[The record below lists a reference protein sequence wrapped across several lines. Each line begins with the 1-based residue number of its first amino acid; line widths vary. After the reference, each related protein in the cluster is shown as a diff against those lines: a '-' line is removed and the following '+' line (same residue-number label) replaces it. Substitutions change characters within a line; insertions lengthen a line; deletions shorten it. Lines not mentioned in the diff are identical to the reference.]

1 MRVIAG
7 IAKGHKLKAP
17 AGDTT
22 RPPLDRQKE
31 ALFSML
37 GDSVAGA
44 RVLDLYAGSG
54 SYGIEALSRGAAS
67 AVFVDSSAP
76 ALSAVRDN
84 LRHTKLTEKSIVTRE
99 NVVTFLAQ
107 ADGKDTSY
115 DLIFLDPPFR
125 IGMVDLA
132 AVFEALLRG
141 NLLSEKGLVVL
152 RLYAKKKPPDQPGF
166 SMTKNRAYGDS
177 RFLFYKAVA
186 KGRIT

>member
-1 MRVIAG
+1 MCARQGALLRVIAG

-17 AGDTT
+17 PGITT

-84 LRHTKLTEKSIVTRE
+84 LRHTKLTEKSI
-99 NVVTFLAQ
+99 
-107 ADGKDTSY
+107 
-115 DLIFLDPPFR
+115 
-125 IGMVDLA
+125 
-132 AVFEALLRG
+132 
-141 NLLSEKGLVVL
+141 
-152 RLYAKKKPPDQPGF
+152 
-166 SMTKNRAYGDS
+166 
-177 RFLFYKAVA
+177 
-186 KGRIT
+186 